1 MTDYLS
7 DPINWPAPE
16 PKREYG
22 LYHYRCECPVCGRDA
37 WSDKGMLNP
46 ERQYR
51 RHYFFAHQF
60 VDPSEVR

>member
-1 MTDYLS
+1 LS
-7 DPINWPAPE
+7 DVNLADPINWPAPE

-22 LYHYRCECPVCGRDA
+22 LYHYRCECPICGEDA

-51 RHYFFAHQF
+51 RHYYLRHVIVQ
-60 VDPSEVR
+60 DIC